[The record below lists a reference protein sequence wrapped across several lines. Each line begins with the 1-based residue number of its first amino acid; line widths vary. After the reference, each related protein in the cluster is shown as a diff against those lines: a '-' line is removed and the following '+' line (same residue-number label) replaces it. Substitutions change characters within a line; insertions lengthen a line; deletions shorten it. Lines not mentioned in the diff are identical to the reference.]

1 MSCFHPLM
9 AIPSGT
15 NLETGKPRY
24 VIRPYDERAWRDAVV
39 HYQSCLDSVSGL
51 LAPSL
56 VPCGR
61 CLGCRLDY
69 SSQWAARCMLE
80 LGYHDSSWFLTL
92 TYDDVHVPRSYVADS
107 ETGEAIEHLTLRY
120 RDFQLFMK
128 RLRKNS
134 GQKLR
139 YYMAAEYGS
148 LTYRPHYH
156 VIIFGLELD
165 DLVVYQR
172 SACGDMLYT
181 SQFVQDCWSVREGSF
196 SSCEGSTTTLTPL
209 GKVVIGE
216 VTWQSCAYVARYVT
230 KKLMGPDAFFYDCN
244 GMERPSTHMS
254 TNPGIGYQYYE
265 DHPDLFDYDFIN
277 ISTPDGGKK
286 FPPPKYFSRKLEQ
299 DNPRLLAEVKA
310 RRKERGEARMQA
322 ELARTD
328 LDYMSYLAVKERAL
342 QERVRK
348 LKREEV

>member
-9 AIPSGT
+9 AIPVGT
-15 NLETGKPRY
+15 NAETGKPRY
-24 VIRPYDERAWRDAVV
+24 VIRPYDESAWSDALSRAG
-39 HYQSCLDSVSGL
+39 S
-51 LAPSL
+51 LAPVL
-56 VPCGR
+56 VPCGK
-61 CLGCRLDY
+61 CIGCRLDY

-80 LGYHDSSWFLTL
+80 LGYHEISWFLTL
-92 TYDDVHVPRSYVADS
+92 TYDDVHVPRSYVVKP
-107 ETGEAIEHLTLRY
+107 ETGEAVEHLTLRY

-156 VIIFGLELD
+156 AIIFGLRLD
-165 DLVVYQR
+165 DLEVYQR
-172 SACGDMLYT
+172 SAQGDTLYT
-181 SQFVQDCWSVREGSF
+181 SQFLQDCWSVREGS
-196 SSCEGSTTTLTPL
+196 TIAPL
-209 GKVVIGE
+209 GRVVVGQ

-230 KKLMGPDAFFYDCN
+230 KKLMGSDAFFYDCH
-244 GMERPSTHMS
+244 GMERPCTHMS
-254 TNPGIGYQYYE
+254 TNPGIGYQYYK
-265 DHPDLFDYDFIN
+265 DHPDLFEYDFIN
-277 ISTPDGGKK
+277 ISTPDGGRK
-286 FPPPKYFSRKLEQ
+286 FPPPKYFDRKLEQ
-299 DNPRLLAEVKA
+299 DNPVLLAEIKT
-310 RRKERGEARMQA
+310 RRKERGEARMSA

-348 LKREEV
+348 LRREEV